1 MDHLIIAE
9 VKILIDYD
17 VPEDYF
23 VTQRQFHP
31 IDLYIFRKYHF
42 QLIKTLFVD
51 LSPFTMYVAAPRKT
65 IIPSPTTQ
73 IGT

>member
-42 QLIKTLFVD
+42 QLIKTLFV
-51 LSPFTMYVAAPRKT
+51 
-65 IIPSPTTQ
+65 
-73 IGT
+73 